1 MGIGLKMNNFEE
13 TIRHSM
19 RQTTDCQAM
28 ANKAIEWCKELMEYV
43 EILEKENKLLKQKL
57 SKTMQS

>member
-13 TIRHSM
+13 TIRHS
-19 RQTTDCQAM
+19 
-28 ANKAIEWCKELMEYV
+28 IELMEYV

>member
-1 MGIGLKMNNFEE
+1 MNNFEE

>member
-1 MGIGLKMNNFEE
+1 MNNFEE
-13 TIRHSM
+13 TIRHS
-19 RQTTDCQAM
+19 
-28 ANKAIEWCKELMEYV
+28 IELMEYV